1 MACFGKARVFVLSVL
16 ALAASVVSYGQTSLM
31 TRRDKALKGIDA
43 CLRRNEVSS
52 RECKHLNQDVETLVE
67 VYRGGDKSVLP
78 TLFRFTYLTDFYDE
92 ALLSDPDGFLTAM
105 TQLSQKDQQSVAAGI
120 AGAFGLRDV
129 GRFKAIRELLA
140 NVPEASPTKAVAEV
154 SLKTVETKNAS
165 LFVNYFPPATFT
177 GRAANFQVAWYSS
190 DMYQLGETP
199 LWPSPSE
206 NENIFRFTYLGAFSG
221 PKAVT
226 LTVLPDG
233 SGKVKMTMLHQLREQ
248 AKGEQ
253 PSTLPAGRVSDFLKR
268 LDRAHF
274 WEMPTESQH
283 RGFDGAEWIM
293 EGVQDGRYHI
303 AVRWCPGLYEHS
315 QENAAFAEAARY
327 LLQLAGQKHTGG
339 C

>member
-1 MACFGKARVFVLSVL
+1 MACFGKPRVFVLSVL
-16 ALAASVVSYGQTSLM
+16 ALAASVLSYGQTSLT

-92 ALLSDPDGFLTAM
+92 ALLSDSDGFLTAM
-105 TQLSQKDQQSVAAGI
+105 TQLSQKEQQAVAAGI
-120 AGAFGLRDV
+120 AGAFGLRDAD
-129 GRFKAIRELLA
+129 RLKAIRELLA
-140 NVPEASPTKAVAEV
+140 NVPDASPTKAVAEV

-165 LFVNYFPPATFT
+165 LFVKYFPPGTFT
-177 GRAANFQVAWYSS
+177 SRAADFQVAWYSS

-199 LWPSPSE
+199 LWPPSSE
-206 NENIFRFTYLGAFSG
+206 NEKTFRFTYLGAFSG

-233 SGKVKMTMLHQLREQ
+233 GGKAKMTMIHQLPEQ

-253 PSTLPAGRVSDFLKR
+253 LSTVPANRVSDFLKH

-283 RGFDGAEWIM
+283 RGFDGAEWLM

-303 AVRWCPGLYEHS
+303 AVRWCPALYEHS
-315 QENAAFAEAARY
+315 QEDAAFAEAARY
-327 LLQLAGQKHTGG
+327 LLQLAGQKPTGG